1 MEKPVIAL
9 RGLSVL
15 PNMSRILTSA
25 GTNPLRRLTRPWN
38 RTRWY
43 FWSHSGIR
51 SWKSRSRRTCSDS
64 GVTARIKQVLKMP
77 SSLTRVTVEGLT
89 RGKLMTLDTSGDYLV
104 GEVEDSPLGDIA
116 GELDPLTQEGFVRII
131 GDRLKVFG
139 MEVMPVG
146 KQIVPRLL
154 KIKEL
159 DVLLYQIGISL
170 PLEYEARQSI
180 LDAESYLELFAYE
193 EKLISHETDIA
204 RIKKEFQIKVRDR
217 IDKNQK

>member
-1 MEKPVIAL
+1 
-9 RGLSVL
+9 
-15 PNMSRILTSA
+15 
-25 GTNPLRRLTRPWN
+25 
-38 RTRWY
+38 
-43 FWSHSGIR
+43 
-51 SWKSRSRRTCSDS
+51 
-64 GVTARIKQVLKMP
+64 MP

-170 PLEYEARQSI
+170 PLEYDGKTVHTGCGVLSGAVC
-180 LDAESYLELFAYE
+180 L
-193 EKLISHETDIA
+193 
-204 RIKKEFQIKVRDR
+204 
-217 IDKNQK
+217 